1 MKRDIPVILGKTY
14 EINIESL
21 GAFGEGVGRVDGF
34 TVFIDGALK
43 NEKVLGKVT
52 EVKKNYAV
60 CSLEKILEK
69 SPDRIEPICPL
80 FYECGGCQL
89 QHLSYDAQ
97 LAYKYELVKDLI
109 QRIGKIKDAEIL
121 PVLGAENP
129 LHYRNKMQFPVKKEG
144 GKVVIGCFK
153 RGTHKVIDSIHCYIE
168 NESNNELVNA
178 AREIINKLKIP
189 VYDEDTHRGVI
200 RHIMGRVGE
209 KGALMAVIVTATKEF
224 PKGKEFSKLLRE
236 RLPNLV
242 SIHQNIQTYHNNV
255 ILGRDTVKLFGK
267 ETIYDKIGKLRFH
280 ISPRSFFQVNTK
292 QAEVL
297 YETALRFAGL
307 TGNETVID
315 AYCGTGTIS
324 LFLAQKAKKVYGV
337 EIVSSAIADAK
348 KNARENNIRN
358 AEFIVGDAIKVLP
371 KLYKTG
377 VRADVIVLDPPRAG
391 TTEIVL
397 ETFARMQ
404 PNRIVYVSC
413 NPATLARDLAF
424 LETLNYKTKK
434 IQPVDMFPQTNSVES
449 VALVERA

>member
-153 RGTHKVIDSIHCYIE
+153 RGTHKVIDSTNCYIE
-168 NESNNELVNA
+168 SESNNELVNA
-178 AREIINKLKIP
+178 AREIIDKLKISI
-189 VYDEDTHRGVI
+189 YDENSHRGVI

-224 PKGKEFSKLLRE
+224 PKGKELSKLLRE

-267 ETIYDKIGKLRFH
+267 ETIYDRIGKLRFH

-337 EIVSSAIADAK
+337 EIVS
-348 KNARENNIRN
+348 
-358 AEFIVGDAIKVLP
+358 
-371 KLYKTG
+371 
-377 VRADVIVLDPPRAG
+377 
-391 TTEIVL
+391 
-397 ETFARMQ
+397 
-404 PNRIVYVSC
+404 
-413 NPATLARDLAF
+413 
-424 LETLNYKTKK
+424 
-434 IQPVDMFPQTNSVES
+434 
-449 VALVERA
+449 